1 MATCYLRI
9 EAVNFN
15 ETVFDTNDL
24 SATRGAS
31 FACLIA
37 PRLLI
42 KAIAGRQQ
50 WPCEMI
56 YSGASQAA
64 AKIDCDGDLADAEN
78 NVSRSLQAFLA
89 GQSEPAD
96 QENAIDG
103 LSQQDREAW
112 TQLASLLPELT
123 FSFAMAEAS
132 GDYYVDR
139 CKLEASLRQR
149 QLQQPS
155 VPPVTRRP
163 GSWAVCSLDG
173 FRPTSASAEETAG
186 QGRPLS
192 NSVARRRRI
201 GREMRRTFYSRY
213 AAVDDISE
221 FAQSFEDLTRDPP
234 SPDELP
240 VALKGKLPVALKGKM
255 SLIYFDG
262 NRFNAHRHRLLT
274 GPGAAS
280 APVEAERKFSEAVA
294 HARNRLLGS
303 VLAMLKEPGRANWCP
318 DEKGGPG
325 RLRFET
331 LLWGGDEA
339 LFVVPA
345 WSAFR
350 IAGQLLK
357 DFSEPRNW
365 DVEGHALTHAMGLL
379 ICSYKTPIRL
389 AQGLAKEL
397 AEEVKTPGRD
407 DAPPSRL
414 NYLILES
421 VEIPSEGLAAFRKS
435 HYGVG
440 NPGTASVTEY
450 SQFAELMAGMA
461 KVTAYDGVPLSQVY
475 KAIRDFR
482 DHKGNVDTAL
492 EGQFKSWKEAGYSAE
507 GVSFLEKAP
516 ATFSWPNRLVTLM
529 RATEL
534 WDYFDPPGLES
545 GAVHEGTAAA

>member
-1 MATCYLRI
+1 MATRYLRI

-31 FACLIA
+31 LACLIA

-42 KAIAGRQQ
+42 EAIAGRHR
-50 WPCEMI
+50 WHCEMI

-64 AKIDCDGDLADAEN
+64 AKIDCDGDLADAED
-78 NVSRSLQAFLA
+78 NVSRSLQAFLT
-89 GQSEPAD
+89 GQSKPVDLEKV
-96 QENAIDG
+96 IDG
-103 LSQQDREAW
+103 LSPQDREAW
-112 TQLASLLPELT
+112 KLLAPLLPELT
-123 FSFAMAEAS
+123 FSFAMAEA
-132 GDYYVDR
+132 GDNYYGDR

-173 FRPTSASAEETAG
+173 FRPTSASAEEPTG
-186 QGRPLS
+186 QRRPLS
-192 NSVARRRRI
+192 NSVALRRRL

-213 AAVDDISE
+213 AAVDDIGE

-234 SPDELP
+234 FPDELP
-240 VALKGKLPVALKGKM
+240 VALKGKMA
-255 SLIYFDG
+255 LIYFDG
-262 NRFNAHRHRLLT
+262 NRFNAHRHKLLT
-274 GPGAAS
+274 EPES
-280 APVEAERKFSEAVA
+280 APASVAAERAFSEAVER
-294 HARNRLLGS
+294 ARKRLLRS

-318 DEKGGPG
+318 DEEGAQDR

-350 IAGQLLK
+350 IARQLLEN
-357 DFSEPRNW
+357 FSDPLNW
-365 DVEGHALTHAMGLL
+365 AVNELALTHAMGLL

-397 AEEVKTPGRD
+397 AEEVKAQKPD
-407 DAPPSRL
+407 DSSL

-421 VEIPSEGLAAFRKS
+421 VEIPSEGLAAFRRS
-435 HYGVG
+435 RYGVG
-440 NPGTASVTEY
+440 NPGMASVTGHKK
-450 SQFAELMAGMA
+450 FDELRDGMA
-461 KVTAYDGVPLSQVY
+461 KVTAYDGVPRSQVY

-482 DHKGNVDTAL
+482 DDGGNIDTAL
-492 EGQFKSWKEAGYSAE
+492 QGRFESWKEAGYSAE

-516 ATFSWPNRLVTLM
+516 AIFSWPDRLVTLM
-529 RATEL
+529 RVTEL
-534 WDYFDPPGLES
+534 WDYFDPLRLES

>member
-1 MATCYLRI
+1 MATRYLRI
-9 EAVNFN
+9 EAVNFTD
-15 ETVFDTNDL
+15 TVFDTNDL

-31 FACLIA
+31 LACLIA

-42 KAIAGRQQ
+42 EAIAGRHG
-50 WPCEMI
+50 WPCETI
-56 YSGASQAA
+56 YSGASQGV
-64 AKIDCDGDLADAEN
+64 AKIDCGGDLADAEDK
-78 NVSRSLQAFLA
+78 VSRSLQAFLT
-89 GQSEPAD
+89 GESKPAD
-96 QENAIDG
+96 PEKTIDS
-103 LSQQDREAW
+103 LSPRDQEAW
-112 TQLASLLPELT
+112 TLLAPLLPELT

-132 GDYYVDR
+132 GDYYGDR

-173 FRPTSASAEETAG
+173 FRPTSASAKETAG

-192 NSVARRRRI
+192 NSVALRRRI

-213 AAVDDISE
+213 AAVDDIGE

-234 SPDELP
+234 FPDELP
-240 VALKGKLPVALKGKM
+240 VALKGKMA
-255 SLIYFDG
+255 LIYFDG

-274 GPGAAS
+274 EPGAAS
-280 APVEAERKFSEAVA
+280 SPVEVERKFSEAVES
-294 HARNRLLGS
+294 ARKRLLRS
-303 VLAMLKEPGRANWCP
+303 VLATLKEPGPANWCP
-318 DEKGGPG
+318 DQEDGPG

-350 IAGQLLK
+350 IAGQFLK

-365 DVEGHALTHAMGLL
+365 DVEGCALTHAMGLL

-397 AEEVKTPGRD
+397 AEEVKARGPDG
-407 DAPPSRL
+407 ALHSRL

-421 VEIPSEGLAAFRKS
+421 VEIPSEGLAAFRRS
-435 HYGVG
+435 RYGVG

-450 SQFAELMAGMA
+450 SQFDELMAGMA
-461 KVTAYDGVPLSQVY
+461 KVAAYDGVPQSQLY

-482 DHKGNVDTAL
+482 DHEGNVDTAL
-492 EGQFKSWKEAGYSAE
+492 EGRFRSWKEAGYSAE

-534 WDYFDPPGLES
+534 WDYFDPLGLES
-545 GAVHEGTAAA
+545 GAVHEGTAVA

>member
-1 MATCYLRI
+1 MVTFYLRI

-15 ETVFDTNDL
+15 DTVFDTNDL

-31 FACLIA
+31 LACLIV

-42 KAIAGRQQ
+42 EAIAGRQG
-50 WPCEMI
+50 WTCEII

-64 AKIDCDGDLADAEN
+64 AKIDCDGDLAGAEDK
-78 NVSRSLQAFLA
+78 VSQSLQAFLTEH
-89 GQSEPAD
+89 SKPAD
-96 QENAIDG
+96 LEKAING
-103 LSQQDREAW
+103 FSPEDREAW
-112 TQLASLLPELT
+112 MLLAPLLPELT

-155 VPPVTRRP
+155 VPPITRRP

-173 FRPTSASAEETAG
+173 FRPTSASPEETAG
-186 QGRPLS
+186 RGRPLS
-192 NSVARRRRI
+192 NSVALRRRV

-213 AAVDDISE
+213 AAVHEIGE

-240 VALKGKLPVALKGKM
+240 VALKGKMA
-255 SLIYFDG
+255 LIYFDG
-262 NRFNAHRHRLLT
+262 NRFNAHRHGLLT
-274 GPGAAS
+274 EPEAAS
-280 APVEAERKFSEAVA
+280 APVEAERAFSEAVER
-294 HARNRLLGS
+294 ARKRLLRS
-303 VLAMLKEPGRANWCP
+303 VLATLKEPGRANWCP
-318 DEKGGPG
+318 DEKGGPD

-350 IAGQLLK
+350 IAGQLLE

-365 DVEGHALTHAMGLL
+365 AVEGHALTHAMGLL

-397 AEEVKTPGRD
+397 AEEVKRD
-407 DAPPSRL
+407 GAPPSRL

-421 VEIPSEGLAAFRKS
+421 VEIPSEGLAAFRRS

-440 NPGTASVTEY
+440 NPGTASITEY
-450 SQFAELMAGMA
+450 SQFAELRAGMA
-461 KVTAYDGVPLSQVY
+461 KVAAYDGVPRSQVY

-482 DHKGNVDTAL
+482 DYEGNVDTAL
-492 EGQFKSWKEAGYSAE
+492 EGRFRDWKEAGYSAE

-534 WDYFDPPGLES
+534 WDYFDPLGLES

>member
-31 FACLIA
+31 LACLIA

-42 KAIAGRQQ
+42 EAIAGRQG
-50 WPCEMI
+50 WTCKMI

-64 AKIDCDGDLADAEN
+64 AKIDCDGDLASAEDK
-78 NVSRSLQAFLA
+78 VSRSLQAFLA
-89 GQSEPAD
+89 GQSEPED
-96 QENAIDG
+96 LENAIDG

-173 FRPTSASAEETAG
+173 FRPTSANAEETAG

-192 NSVARRRRI
+192 NSVALRRRI

-213 AAVDDISE
+213 AEVDDIGE

-234 SPDELP
+234 FPDELP
-240 VALKGKLPVALKGKM
+240 VALKGKMA
-255 SLIYFDG
+255 LIYFDG

-274 GPGAAS
+274 EPEAEAAS
-280 APVEAERKFSEAVA
+280 APVEAERKFSEAVES
-294 HARNRLLGS
+294 ARKRLLRS
-303 VLAMLKEPGRANWCP
+303 VLATLKEPGPANWCP
-318 DEKGGPG
+318 DQEDGPG

-357 DFSEPRNW
+357 DFSKPRNW
-365 DVEGHALTHAMGLL
+365 DVEGGALTHAMGLL

-397 AEEVKTPGRD
+397 AEEVKTPGPD
-407 DAPPSRL
+407 GALHSRL
-414 NYLILES
+414 NYLIVES
-421 VEIPSEGLAAFRKS
+421 VEIPSEGLAAFRRS
-435 HYGVG
+435 RYGVG

-450 SQFAELMAGMA
+450 SQFDELMAGMA
-461 KVTAYDGVPLSQVY
+461 KVAAYDGVPRSQVY
-475 KAIRDFR
+475 KAIQDFR
-482 DHKGNVDTAL
+482 DHEGNVDTAL
-492 EGQFKSWKEAGYSAE
+492 EGRFRSWKEAGYSSE

-516 ATFSWPNRLVTLM
+516 ATFSWPNGLITLM
-529 RATEL
+529 RTAEL
-534 WDYFDPPGLES
+534 WDYVDPLGLES

>member
-1 MATCYLRI
+1 MVTRYLRI

-24 SATRGAS
+24 RATRGAS
-31 FACLIA
+31 LACLIA

-42 KAIAGRQQ
+42 EAIAGRQD

-64 AKIDCDGDLADAEN
+64 AKIDCDGDLADAED
-78 NVSRSLQAFLA
+78 NVSRSLQAFLT
-89 GQSEPAD
+89 GQSKPAD
-96 QENAIDG
+96 LEKVIDD
-103 LSQQDREAW
+103 LSPQDREAW
-112 TQLASLLPELT
+112 RLLAPLLPELT
-123 FSFAMAEAS
+123 FSFAMAEA
-132 GDYYVDR
+132 GDDYYGDR

-173 FRPTSASAEETAG
+173 FRPISGDAEGPTGER
-186 QGRPLS
+186 RPLS
-192 NSVARRRRI
+192 NSVALRRRI

-213 AAVDDISE
+213 AAVDDIGE

-234 SPDELP
+234 LPDELP
-240 VALKGKLPVALKGKM
+240 VALKGKMA
-255 SLIYFDG
+255 LIYFDG
-262 NRFNAHRHRLLT
+262 NRFNADRHKLLT
-274 GPGAAS
+274 EPES
-280 APVEAERKFSEAVA
+280 APASVAAERAFSEAVER
-294 HARNRLLGS
+294 ARKRLLGS
-303 VLAMLKEPGRANWCP
+303 VLATLKEPGRANWCP
-318 DEKGGPG
+318 DEKDGPD

-350 IAGQLLK
+350 IARQLLEN
-357 DFSEPRNW
+357 FSDPLNW
-365 DVEGHALTHAMGLL
+365 AVNELALTHAMGLL

-397 AEEVKTPGRD
+397 AEEVKTPGSD
-407 DAPPSRL
+407 GTLHSRL

-421 VEIPSEGLAAFRKS
+421 VEIPSEGLTAFRRS

-450 SQFAELMAGMA
+450 SQFDELMAGMA
-461 KVTAYDGVPLSQVY
+461 KVTAYDGVPRSQVY

-482 DHKGNVDTAL
+482 DHGGNIDTAL
-492 EGQFKSWKEAGYSAE
+492 QGRFESWKEAGYSAE

-516 ATFSWPNRLVTLM
+516 AIFSWPDRLVTLM
-529 RATEL
+529 RVTEL
-534 WDYFDPPGLES
+534 WDYFDPLGLES
-545 GAVHEGTAAA
+545 RAVHEGTAAA